1 MSGFN
6 LTELNLSGVEVSSG
20 GGLLK
25 PGRYIVKT
33 SEAKLVPLASNDGSV
48 KVEVKLTEVNGQGTF
63 RAGLN
68 VFNRASPKN
77 TEIAR
82 EQLKAMLFFGGHPNP
97 NHPGS
102 IHTYNG
108 LTVGVL
114 IKEGKPYIDKN
125 TGQQRI
131 GSELAGF
138 VDPSDIDPANFAAP
152 RAPLTKVAAVG
163 GALNDEIP
171 F

>member
-6 LTELNLSGVEVSSG
+6 LTDLNLSGVEVSSG

-33 SEAKLVPLASNDGSV
+33 SEAKLEPLASNDGSV
-48 KVEVKLTEVNGQGTF
+48 KIEIRLTDISGQGSM
-63 RAGLN
+63 RVSLN
-68 VFNRASPKN
+68 VFNRTSPKN

-97 NHPGS
+97 NHPGAIS
-102 IHTYNG
+102 TYNG
-108 LTVGVL
+108 LTTGVI
-114 IKEGKPYIDKN
+114 IKEGKPYTDKK
-125 TGQQRI
+125 TGATRT
-131 GSELAGF
+131 GSDLSTF
-138 VDPSDIDPANFAAP
+138 IDPSEIDPESYTP
-152 RAPLTKVAAVG
+152 RAPLPKVSAG
-163 GALNDEIP
+163 HSLNDEIP